1 MKKIFIVLPL
11 FLSFFGFGQ
20 IDSAS
25 IIGQS
30 VRIGNLEV
38 AQYDFPNPM
47 NWDTAKKI
55 CGTLGK
61 GWRLPTKEELQ
72 LMYTE
77 LHKKGNGGFKA
88 SNYWSV
94 SEDQNS
100 MVYLFNFSYGFS
112 ISLAKEAKEPGKGNC
127 WVRAVK

>member
-38 AQYDFPNPM
+38 AQYDFPKRM
-47 NWDTAKKI
+47 NWHNAKRV
-55 CGTLGK
+55 CEGLGI
-61 GWRLPTKEELQ
+61 GWRLPTKDELNSIY
-72 LMYTE
+72 LY
-77 LHKKGNGGFKA
+77 KKNIGGFRKGCC
-88 SNYWSV
+88 YWSSTEALDGNV
-94 SEDQNS
+94 WGQRFSFGYQFDGAKIHP
-100 MVYLFNFSYGFS
+100 NF
-112 ISLAKEAKEPGKGNC
+112 
-127 WVRAVK
+127 VRAVRSVNF

>member
-1 MKKIFIVLPL
+1 MKTTVCSIFI
-11 FLSFFGFGQ
+11 FFSILHFYSQSLVVNNPNTGNTFQ
-20 IDSAS
+20 VSDKDFDKEMSWIDAK
-25 IIGQS
+25 
-30 VRIGNLEV
+30 
-38 AQYDFPNPM
+38 
-47 NWDTAKKI
+47 TA
-55 CGTLGK
+55 CEALGK

-94 SEDQNS
+94 SEGQNS